1 MFPCH
6 NEEVSDI
13 LDKCS
18 FNTGIVS
25 WHTGRVPESKE
36 MCNGYCSNFIIIQWW
51 PLICL
56 TKTSMQVCSKLFS
69 FLFLSTFMLIF
80 YCEYYP
86 VVVYS
91 PIWNKFLM
99 KIYFY
104 NKLILN
110 GDNTYFD
117 EYYSQRLYIYNEE
130 MLFSLTVSA
139 NW

>member
-25 WHTGRVPESKE
+25 WHTGRVPESQE

-56 TKTSMQVCSKLFS
+56 TKTLMQSLNSEANKLFNY
-69 FLFLSTFMLIF
+69 LIAVCEEDQSTAQLKGA
-80 YCEYYP
+80 
-86 VVVYS
+86 VV
-91 PIWNKFLM
+91 
-99 KIYFY
+99 
-104 NKLILN
+104 
-110 GDNTYFD
+110 
-117 EYYSQRLYIYNEE
+117 
-130 MLFSLTVSA
+130 
-139 NW
+139 